1 MSHKKHRISQ
11 TTKLSPTPHKDVY
24 ETRDGPLSI
33 ARAAVIHRPR
43 GVFANIFHN
52 FNPTEFLSHVRQE
65 VEDLRRWQPRPRNA
79 RLPEQRQYRLDNA
92 QRSEWRYGLGREMLR
107 LQSPMRLQFLRPRTT
122 LVCVRRQARRRV
134 LFALSLL
141 RKKGRGGGAKKARWS
156 AQSFIQCRR
165 VR

>member
-1 MSHKKHRISQ
+1 MAHKKHRISQ

-43 GVFANIFHN
+43 GVFGNLFHN
-52 FNPTEFLSHVRQE
+52 FNPTEFLHHVE
-65 VEDLRRWQPRPRNA
+65 TEDLRRWQPRPRAA
-79 RLPEQRQYRLDNA
+79 RLPEQRQYRSLNGA
-92 QRSEWRYGLGREMLR
+92 SAERRYLVERQMLGLRQRMH
-107 LQSPMRLQFLRPRTT
+107 LQFLQPRET
-122 LVCVRRQARRRV
+122 LVCIRRQARRRV